1 MHEQMLR
8 MGIDLR
14 FQSDPVKKV
23 ALALRAA
30 AVYDRTRADAMERW
44 ASLLESTSEER
55 NHE

>member
-30 AVYDRTRADAMERW
+30 AVYDRTRAEAMERW
-44 ASLLESTSEER
+44 ASLVESTSEER